1 MSVVLHS
8 TQCSN
13 VKKSNNVNIVHP
25 QVWSATSHTSPL
37 TWIGG
42 KHDTGRRQ
50 VSRDSGF
57 STNLPRRHAVDTD
70 KALGALPIGVLL
82 LDATGFI
89 SLCNEAA
96 AELFGETLTHRLW
109 RDCIEELFELKGEIS
124 MDELPLKDGRFVSV
138 RTSPLADTEGQIVLL
153 QDVTELRNLRVRVER
168 EKRLTALGGMAASLA
183 HQIRTPLSAAL
194 LHAEELHEESD
205 KVSGAANPLGEIIGA
220 LKDIDTLMRD
230 MLLFARDDSV
240 EQSRFELKGFAL
252 DLKRSLATHLSQVG
266 ASFSTLGV
274 TPGVYL
280 QANQPTLQTALQNA
294 ILNSLDAG
302 AKRVL
307 MVGAVDPNNPKQ
319 IVIDI
324 LDDGRGVPES
334 MRRKVFDPFY
344 TTRADGSGL
353 GLSVIAKVVHAHR
366 GSVEFAPSRRG
377 ANLRI
382 TLPRAVG
389 AQGA

>member
-1 MSVVLHS
+1 M
-8 TQCSN
+8 
-13 VKKSNNVNIVHP
+13 NIANP
-25 QVWSATSHTSPL
+25 QVWSASSSNSRL
-37 TWIGG
+37 TWVGG
-42 KHDTGRRQ
+42 KYDAGRHQ
-50 VSRDSGF
+50 ASLGSGF
-57 STNLPRRHAVDTD
+57 STTCARPRAVGVDKGVD
-70 KALGALPIGVLL
+70 AGKALGALPLGVLL
-82 LDATGFI
+82 LDANGVI
-89 SLCNEAA
+89 ADCNEAA
-96 AELFGETLTHRLW
+96 TALFGESLTNRLW

-138 RTSPLADTEGQIVLL
+138 RTSPVADTEGQIIVL

-168 EKRLTALGGMAASLA
+168 ENRLTALGGMAASLA

-194 LHAEELHEESD
+194 LHAEELNDRNSRP
-205 KVSGAANPLGEIIGA
+205 VGTYNPLGEIIGA

-230 MLLFARDDSV
+230 MLLFARDDSI
-240 EQSRFELKGFAL
+240 EQTRFELKGFAEEL
-252 DLKRSLATHLSQVG
+252 EHSVATHLSQVG
-266 ASFSTLGV
+266 ASLNTSGV
-274 TPGVYL
+274 ASDVYV

-302 AKRVL
+302 AKRVSL
-307 MVGAVDPNNPKQ
+307 VSVVDPNNPKQ
-319 IVIDI
+319 IIIDV

-366 GSVEFAPSRRG
+366 GSVGFLPSRHG
-377 ANLRI
+377 ADLRI

-389 AQGA
+389 AYGA